1 MNKRGDARSITRR
14 PPRIATRRAGIG
26 RLEKRLFYKMF
37 RARRGTRAA
46 ERRQDGGS
54 LRLRGAAENLWPKR
68 RNIRE
73 AAFVYTG
80 ADRYA
85 AALGEIQ
92 KKTPRWQPRG
102 YDTQSFR
109 PLIQEEVVSSG

>member
-14 PPRIATRRAGIG
+14 PPGLRRGARELVVLKSDYFTRC
-26 RLEKRLFYKMF
+26 LELEE
-37 RARRGTRAA
+37 GTRAA

-92 KKTPRWQPRG
+92 KKPRG
-102 YDTQSFR
+102 GSRGAMTRS
-109 PLIQEEVVSSG
+109 LSGR

>member
-1 MNKRGDARSITRR
+1 MHGALQE
-14 PPRIATRRAGIG
+14 G
-26 RLEKRLFYKMF
+26 RLELR
-37 RARRGTRAA
+37 RGARELVVLESDYFTRCLELEEGTRAA

-92 KKTPRWQPRG
+92 KKPRG
-102 YDTQSFR
+102 GSRGAMTRS
-109 PLIQEEVVSSG
+109 LSGR